1 MNGDKYKPI
10 ITQYKEAKTAKERQ
24 DCLFTIVCMI
34 ANNHLHD
41 IEENQQ
47 RLDAKIK
54 KVFLMGGAILL
65 AILFSDQISLTAII
79 GLVARVLG

>member
-1 MNGDKYKPI
+1 
-10 ITQYKEAKTAKERQ
+10 
-24 DCLFTIVCMI
+24 MI

-47 RLDAKIK
+47 RINAKIK

-79 GLVARVLG
+79 GLVAKVLG